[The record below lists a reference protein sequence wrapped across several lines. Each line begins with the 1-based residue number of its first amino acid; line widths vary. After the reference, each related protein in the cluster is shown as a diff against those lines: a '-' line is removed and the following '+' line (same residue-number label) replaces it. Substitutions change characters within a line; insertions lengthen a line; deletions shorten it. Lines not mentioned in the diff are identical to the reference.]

1 MIAELR
7 AIWIGG
13 ITDTLTDEV
22 LRMMEKYFDKR
33 AE

>member
-1 MIAELR
+1 MVAELR
-7 AIWIGG
+7 TIWIGG

>member
-1 MIAELR
+1 MVAELR
-7 AIWIGG
+7 ATWNGE